1 MDGVN
6 LIGCLSY
13 GVGSHGLVDRDLH
26 KYEHEKH
33 TATLC
38 DYLWAKAISSA
49 YRQFAT
55 LNSLSNVMETQTGQ
69 GMKKSPINGEVG
81 GALCLMKIAMG

>member
-26 KYEHEKH
+26 KYEHE
-33 TATLC
+33 
-38 DYLWAKAISSA
+38 
-49 YRQFAT
+49 
-55 LNSLSNVMETQTGQ
+55 NTQQLYVITYGQ
-69 GMKKSPINGEVG
+69 R
-81 GALCLMKIAMG
+81 L